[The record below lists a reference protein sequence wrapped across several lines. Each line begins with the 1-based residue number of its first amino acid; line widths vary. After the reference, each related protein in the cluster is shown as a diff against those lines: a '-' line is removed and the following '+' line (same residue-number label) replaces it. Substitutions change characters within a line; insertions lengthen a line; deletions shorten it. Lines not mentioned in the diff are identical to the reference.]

1 MTIDLTD
8 NAPRVSYSVSQGATQ
23 TSFAVPF
30 EFFDTTDLKV
40 VVDGTTKTITTH
52 YTVNQ
57 NNDKTGSITM
67 SVTGATGGST
77 VIIYREI
84 PLSRTT
90 DFPASGAFPIST
102 LNTEL
107 DRTVALF
114 DDRKDRIDRSVR
126 LNDNDDAASM
136 VLPLKA
142 SRVGTV
148 LGFNATTGAAEAG
161 PTIANVNSLADIT
174 TNINTVAG
182 IASNVTTVAGISS
195 NVTTVA
201 GISSAV
207 SSVAGVASLIT
218 SDFVSDLNTLATSA
232 IVEDLNILATTD
244 IVSDLNQLATS
255 DFVSDLSSVEGIK
268 ANVTSVGNNIAN
280 VNTVATQLTS
290 SSPTFTNT
298 VTASAYTTSGGGT
311 FFIGNTSFRQTGLQ
325 NTSGELD
332 IDASSNIKLTTNT
345 GVINLFNDD
354 TYFGRLNQDGNG
366 ELVISSGNDS
376 GGGDPTVALTF
387 SGANATFSGTI
398 NTTSTNKIQ
407 FGDSGT
413 YIHQSADGVLDLVSD
428 SEIEINAT
436 TIDMNGNLDVSGSAT
451 IGTDVTSAS
460 GNFVT
465 SGSNI
470 ALEHSSGEHFF
481 TATKDGGSAMYH
493 DAYPVFITSATNAGA
508 VGTTNKNTQTLD
520 TQSTFLEIGNSGAG
534 GGTDAGT
541 VVLSAT
547 SNANDER
554 IGDIRFA
561 NAANADDDG
570 TDADGRMVARIQTKS
585 VTSDSNAGDD
595 SGGTIVFSTKPE
607 AGSIATALT
616 LGSDQSATFGGNV
629 VKTVGSGTFTIET
642 SGSSSV
648 NLNATGSMKFTV
660 GGSDSHQFINGSDT
674 VLTIDSSGN
683 ADLAGYIN
691 FSGTASS
698 FANISQPRIFRSG
711 SSSGSYPFDAF
722 GHLVLQSRGDGSDR
736 DIVFATGTGGANK
749 SIVKSDGNVGI
760 GTTSPSFPLSV
771 QADSNA
777 EAILVLGRSADDI
790 GEIAFRENDNST
802 KLGELQYRQGY
813 GILRHRVGYLS
824 FETGGA
830 TERMRIDSSGN
841 VAIGTTTT
849 AITEGTGMR
858 IQRTGTAT
866 LRLQLYNDSS
876 STYHGFE
883 IRARSDQA
891 EFNSQNNKPITFN
904 SSGSEDVR
912 IDSSGN
918 VGIGTDAP
926 SDYNAAAHNL
936 VLYEASGSGMTLA
949 SGTSGS
955 GRIYFADG
963 TSGDAEYRGYI
974 IYDHDSDDLMRFGTA
989 ATERMRID
997 SSGNVMIGTTTAGLA
1012 DNGDQL
1018 TVSDSGN
1025 TGITIRSTNSGQN
1038 NIYFSDGTSGS
1049 EQYIG
1054 YITYQHD
1061 VNAMRFGTN
1070 DGERMRVDSSGNVGI
1085 GTTSPTQ
1092 ILEVKTSSS
1101 PTIELNQADTYRG
1114 AIRLAGNDLEL
1125 RNSSGVIDFFVG
1137 TNNDHESNTT
1147 RAMMIDSSANVLVGT
1162 AATLGG
1168 ATDDFM
1174 TVANSN
1180 GSRGG
1185 IRIGNTGGSSNTS
1198 CMRFHNSNG
1207 AVGAI
1212 RTNGSTTHYDTS
1224 SDYRLK
1230 ENVVTDWDA
1239 TSRLKQLKP
1248 SRFNFKTDKDKTVD
1262 GFLAHEVSSIVPE
1275 AISGEKDATEKYTDE
1290 DGVEKTREVYQGID
1304 QSKLVPLLVKTIQ
1317 ELEARIAKLE
1327 GG

>member
-8 NAPRVSYSVSQGATQ
+8 NAPRISYTVSTST

-30 EFFDTTDLKV
+30 EFFDDADLV
-40 VVDGTTKTITTH
+40 VVVGGTTKTLTTH
-52 YTVNQ
+52 YTVSGGN
-57 NNDKTGSITM
+57 
-67 SVTGATGGST
+67 GATGTVTMTSGNEVSSGT
-77 VIIYREI
+77 VIIFRDI
-84 PLSRTT
+84 DFKRTT
-90 DFPASGAFPIST
+90 DFPTSGAFPIAT

-107 DRTVALF
+107 DRNIALF
-114 DDRKDRIDRSVR
+114 DDLQDRIDRSVR

-142 SRVGTV
+142 SRKGTV

-182 IASNVTTVAGISS
+182 ISSNVTTVAGISS

-311 FFIGNTSFRQTGLQ
+311 FFIGNTSFRQTGVTRTDGEIELDSSSTIKLRT
-325 NTSGELD
+325 NSGE
-332 IDASSNIKLTTNT
+332 
-345 GVINLFNDD
+345 VNLFDD
-354 TYFGRLNQDGNG
+354 DSYFGRISQDGNG
-366 ELVISSGNDS
+366 ELVISSGSS
-376 GGGDPTVALTF
+376 GGGGAPVTALTF

-451 IGTDVTSAS
+451 VGTDVTSAS

-493 DAYPVFITSATNAGA
+493 DAYPVFSTSATNAGA

-534 GGTDAGT
+534 GGTDTGT
-541 VVLSAT
+541 LVLSAT

-616 LGSDQSATFGGNV
+616 LASDQSATFAGNV
-629 VKTVGSGTFTIET
+629 
-642 SGSSSV
+642 
-648 NLNATGSMKFTV
+648 
-660 GGSDSHQFINGSDT
+660 
-674 VLTIDSSGN
+674 
-683 ADLAGYIN
+683 DLAGYIN

-749 SIVKSDGNVGI
+749 SIVKSDGKVGLGTTSPSQNLHISSSDHTKALITGGTNKYAELQFENDAQKFAMGVQDDDKFFLYNSTGASQVLTVDTSSNVGI
-760 GTTSPSFPLSV
+760 GTSNPGADLHVKGTMKIEGDASYFADTLAAVNSTAMAFNMSPSRASV
-771 QADSNA
+771 TKSIAMGAIGSINTHTGLQAYDS
-777 EAILVLGRSADDI
+777 S
-790 GEIAFRENDNST
+790 DNSANNFSINP
-802 KLGELQYRQGY
+802 LG
-813 GILRHRVGYLS
+813 
-824 FETGGA
+824 
-830 TERMRIDSSGN
+830 
-841 VAIGTTTT
+841 
-849 AITEGTGMR
+849 
-858 IQRTGTAT
+858 
-866 LRLQLYNDSS
+866 
-876 STYHGFE
+876 
-883 IRARSDQA
+883 
-891 EFNSQNNKPITFN
+891 
-904 SSGSEDVR
+904 
-912 IDSSGN
+912 GN
-918 VGIGTDAP
+918 VGIGTSSPAQVLDIQSSSTLSTRIFATG
-926 SDYNAAAHNL
+926 NNTRAQLLTQAHTSGGDDVNMVLGSFGDSTRGEISMNTNHPLRFYTNNDPNKGVELETDGDLNIKDGNL
-936 VLYEASGSGMTLA
+936 VI
-949 SGTSGS
+949 GTSGHGIDFS
-955 GRIYFADG
+955 VTADG
-963 TSGDAEYRGYI
+963 NTVGSELLDDYEEGTWSPALAGGTGFSATQSNSGTYTKIGRLVFVQVVMNISSYSQGASTHPFISGLPFAPDGGNAISTFGY
-974 IYDHDSDDLMRFGTA
+974 
-989 ATERMRID
+989 
-997 SSGNVMIGTTTAGLA
+997 GNSYNTTHMF
-1012 DNGDQL
+1012 
-1018 TVSDSGN
+1018 TVSDV
-1025 TGITIRSTNSGQN
+1025 TGAAL
-1038 NIYFSDGTSGS
+1038 SGS
-1049 EQYIG
+1049 NFYI
-1054 YITYQHD
+1054 
-1061 VNAMRFGTN
+1061 
-1070 DGERMRVDSSGNVGI
+1070 
-1085 GTTSPTQ
+1085 
-1092 ILEVKTSSS
+1092 
-1101 PTIELNQADTYRG
+1101 
-1114 AIRLAGNDLEL
+1114 
-1125 RNSSGVIDFFVG
+1125 
-1137 TNNDHESNTT
+1137 
-1147 RAMMIDSSANVLVGT
+1147 
-1162 AATLGG
+1162 
-1168 ATDDFM
+1168 
-1174 TVANSN
+1174 
-1180 GSRGG
+1180 SRGG
-1185 IRIGNTGGSSNTS
+1185 QSGTGNVFVQ
-1198 CMRFHNSNG
+1198 RDE
-1207 AVGAI
+1207 I
-1212 RTNGSTTHYDTS
+1212 
-1224 SDYRLK
+1224 
-1230 ENVVTDWDA
+1230 
-1239 TSRLKQLKP
+1239 Q
-1248 SRFNFKTDKDKTVD
+1248 D
-1262 GFLAHEVSSIVPE
+1262 GRVNMAFVY
-1275 AISGEKDATEKYTDE
+1275 YT
-1290 DGVEKTREVYQGID
+1290 
-1304 QSKLVPLLVKTIQ
+1304 
-1317 ELEARIAKLE
+1317 
-1327 GG
+1327 